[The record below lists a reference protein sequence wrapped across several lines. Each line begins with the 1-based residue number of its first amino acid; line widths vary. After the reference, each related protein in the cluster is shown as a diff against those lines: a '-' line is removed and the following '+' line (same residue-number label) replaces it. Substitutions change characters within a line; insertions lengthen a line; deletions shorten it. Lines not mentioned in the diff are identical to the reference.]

1 MTTWSSLNL
10 PAGTGHAAGE
20 PQYANEFVI
29 TEQVTSS
36 TTSISV
42 NVTWIKNDNA
52 NVTDGVVG
60 QFQRNGRFYID
71 STVIPVANYT
81 RFDWTKN
88 PSVIFTLPTTLS
100 PGEHYI
106 TYYAFDSD
114 NTAAA
119 LTAPANPAAFH
130 SFIYKTFTVTAPP
143 LSPLYLGKA
152 MVNSSGNM
160 DLLDSIVKTN
170 KVPTDPHQLVP
181 KAYVD
186 KYNSDILA
194 YLAKVLDGNGLND
207 LLTRLSL
214 VEEQLDR
221 SYKAI
226 WNVHRDTPVIRTE
239 QNPSLTISG
248 NVQNTINADMIANPP
263 TAPDSAADLGSGFSV

>member
-10 PAGTGHAAGE
+10 PAGMGHAAGE
-20 PQYANEFVI
+20 PQYGITLVL

-36 TTSISV
+36 TTSISL
-42 NVTWIKNDNA
+42 NVSWIKNDNA
-52 NVTDGVVG
+52 DATDGVVG

-71 STVIPVANYT
+71 STIIPVANYT
-81 RFDWTKN
+81 RFDWSEN
-88 PSVIFTLPTTLS
+88 PSVIFTLPSTLS

-114 NTAAA
+114 STAQA

-143 LSPLYLGKA
+143 LTPLYLGKA

-170 KVPTDPHQLVP
+170 KVPVDPHQLVP

-226 WNVHRDTPVIRTE
+226 WNLPRNTDVIRTE
-239 QNPSLTISG
+239 QNPSLTITG
-248 NVQNTINADMIANPP
+248 NVQNTINASMIANPP
-263 TAPDSAADLGSGFSV
+263 TAPATGTDLGSGFSV